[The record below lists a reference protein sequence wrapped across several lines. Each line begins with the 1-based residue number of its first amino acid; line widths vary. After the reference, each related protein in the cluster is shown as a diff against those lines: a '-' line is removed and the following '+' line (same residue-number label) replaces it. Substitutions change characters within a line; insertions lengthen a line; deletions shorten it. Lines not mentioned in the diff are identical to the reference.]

1 MNSDQ
6 GKNVTI
12 EIRDNV
18 AVIWLDKLNSEQNVM
33 SFDLLSDFE
42 DTFLSLANDDSI
54 EGMVLISK
62 KKDFIAGFDIHS

>member
-42 DTFLSLANDDSI
+42 AVSYTHLTLPTTPY
-54 EGMVLISK
+54 V
-62 KKDFIAGFDIHS
+62 